1 MVFLSNIIKHV
12 EEILKL
18 KIIYAATTELLQI
31 MIIFLKNYAMS

>member
-18 KIIYAATTELLQI
+18 KIIYAITTELLQI
-31 MIIFLKNYAMS
+31 MIIFLKNHAMS